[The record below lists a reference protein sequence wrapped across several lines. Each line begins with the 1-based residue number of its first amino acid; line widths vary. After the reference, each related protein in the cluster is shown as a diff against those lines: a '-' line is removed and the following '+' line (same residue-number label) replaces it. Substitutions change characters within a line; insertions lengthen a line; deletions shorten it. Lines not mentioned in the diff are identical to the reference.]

1 MKKGLRLLWILSFLW
16 ITLVIAWCD
25 NINTNTSNTKTILP
39 ENSEISYVM
48 KELAKET
55 KTDISNIKEDS
66 FERYNYAEHE
76 YDAPYDENNG
86 YYNISWYSLQIKG
99 LKELPNRNRIFD
111 WWHVFYV
118 WDEISASAIEYSKDN
133 IICSYFLALEQE
145 IPTELLAWMY
155 GEDEDEDAL
164 NKAWDDFYEIATYEV
179 DLSCWNIPQNTLQL
193 KNFNY
198 NAEGMEPFWS
208 ASIRWDY
215 IMLMTPNFSKDIYI
229 DNLKADWNSINF
241 KWYNLDWKLEKTNC
255 IDEGAWENHD
265 YKISFDYTYSIY
277 WDDWIIEGEETSHYE
292 WCADAIDLWFISW
305 EEWTLDWFVKKSW
318 YKYSWEYMWNFKKEN
333 INYTIDDIV
342 NNYVQVTVYWV
353 EWDEFENYQII
364 MEKNN
369 DKWNFLYEWKW
380 YEISDDECE
389 RLNQY
394 DNNLMDM
401 FFLTSCPRG

>member
-1 MKKGLRLLWILSFLW
+1 
-16 ITLVIAWCD
+16 
-25 NINTNTSNTKTILP
+25 
-39 ENSEISYVM
+39 
-48 KELAKET
+48 
-55 KTDISNIKEDS
+55 
-66 FERYNYAEHE
+66 
-76 YDAPYDENNG
+76 
-86 YYNISWYSLQIKG
+86 
-99 LKELPNRNRIFD
+99 
-111 WWHVFYV
+111 
-118 WDEISASAIEYSKDN
+118 
-133 IICSYFLALEQE
+133 
-145 IPTELLAWMY
+145 
-155 GEDEDEDAL
+155 
-164 NKAWDDFYEIATYEV
+164 
-179 DLSCWNIPQNTLQL
+179 
-193 KNFNY
+193 
-198 NAEGMEPFWS
+198 MEPFWS